1 MLETTKKILGAN
13 FADRLKEV
21 WELDEEGKLKLV

>member
-1 MLETTKKILGAN
+1 MLKTTKKILGAN
-13 FADRLKEV
+13 FADRLKKV